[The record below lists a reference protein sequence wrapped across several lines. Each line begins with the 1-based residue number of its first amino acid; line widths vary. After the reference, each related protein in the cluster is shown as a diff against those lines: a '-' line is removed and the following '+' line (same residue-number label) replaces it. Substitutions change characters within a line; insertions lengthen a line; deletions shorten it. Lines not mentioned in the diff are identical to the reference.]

1 MTQSSVYA
9 ITQNSAKQYEVTA
22 YTDATA
28 TAEDKVAAVKRLT
41 ACYPATFQK
50 KTDIELSEFI
60 QIFSEAIDAV
70 GMTGKQLKDAVI
82 NCIATKHQYGQFQIA
97 DVTGFSD
104 KIKLYTYNDYTRQ
117 PDVLTASKLK
127 RADGTRWFV
136 DKADLERANRLAEAK
151 ERLGV

>member
-1 MTQSSVYA
+1 MTKSSVYA
-9 ITQNSAKQYEVTA
+9 ISQNSEKQYEITS
-22 YTDATA
+22 YTDETA
-28 TAEDKVAAVKRLT
+28 TAEDKRQAVKRLI

-97 DVTGFSD
+97 DVTGYSD
-104 KIKLYTYNDYTRQ
+104 KVKLYTYSDYTKQ
-117 PDVLTASKLK
+117 PDILTASNLK

-136 DKADLERANRLAEAK
+136 DKADLERANRLAELK
-151 ERLGV
+151 EMLGV

>member
-1 MTQSSVYA
+1 MQSSVYS
-9 ITQNSAKQYEVTA
+9 ITMNSNRQYEVTA
-22 YTDATA
+22 YTDAPA
-28 TAEDKVAAVKRLT
+28 SAEDKRVAVKRLIASYPT
-41 ACYPATFQK
+41 AFQK
-50 KTDIELSEFI
+50 KTDSETAEFI

-82 NCIATKHQYGQFQIA
+82 NCIATKRQYGQFQIA

-136 DKADLERANRLAEAK
+136 DKADLERANRLAELK

>member
-1 MTQSSVYA
+1 MTKSSVYA
-9 ITQNSAKQYEVTA
+9 ISQNSEKQYEITS
-22 YTDATA
+22 YTDETA
-28 TAEDKVAAVKRLT
+28 TAEDKRQAVKRLI

-104 KIKLYTYNDYTRQ
+104 KVKLYTYSDYTRQ
-117 PDVLTASKLK
+117 PDILTASNLK

-136 DKADLERANRLAEAK
+136 DKADLDRANRLAELK